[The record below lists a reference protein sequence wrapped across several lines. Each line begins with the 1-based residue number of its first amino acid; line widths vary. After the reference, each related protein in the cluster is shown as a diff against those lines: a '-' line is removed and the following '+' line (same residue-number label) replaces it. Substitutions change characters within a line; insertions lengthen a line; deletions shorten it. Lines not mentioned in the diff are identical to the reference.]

1 MVIFLNFLDLGQ
13 RKMPRLSKDPKRK
26 TWPAGG
32 GSRPAAGGSGAL
44 DLDQLAADLGSGTV
58 NRAPAGGGSWIW
70 KRSSSRTGQRLAAG
84 GWRILTSW
92 RRLADL
98 AGDTIDQLG
107 GTLAAA

>member
-13 RKMPRLSKDPKRK
+13 RKTPRLSKDPKRK

-58 NRAPAGGGSWIW
+58 NRAPAGGGSRIW
-70 KRSSSRTGQRLAAG
+70 KGSSSSNGQRLADLG
-84 GWRILTSW
+84 SRI
-92 RRLADL
+92 
-98 AGDTIDQLG
+98 
-107 GTLAAA
+107 